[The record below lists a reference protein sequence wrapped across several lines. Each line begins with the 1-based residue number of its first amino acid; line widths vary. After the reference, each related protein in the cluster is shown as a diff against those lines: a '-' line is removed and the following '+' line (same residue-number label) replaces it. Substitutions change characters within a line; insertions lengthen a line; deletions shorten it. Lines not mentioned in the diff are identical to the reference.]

1 MSGSFYYSL
10 KARFYGIFFQ
20 LPWSFF
26 VTACTLMPMVYAAE
40 QHSRQ
45 LLIELI
51 IYWTLFTALLW
62 LAKDLY
68 AQRFL
73 LEFSIQDQHLC
84 VYKKNRLIKI
94 YTLDRIKKVKDISA
108 KSTFFKA
115 ALSDGV
121 VVTFDDG
128 SEIAVL
134 KRISNYKK
142 LRKII
147 TANAMI
153 A

>member
-1 MSGSFYYSL
+1 
-10 KARFYGIFFQ
+10 
-20 LPWSFF
+20 
-26 VTACTLMPMVYAAE
+26 MPMVYAAE

-73 LEFSIQDQHLC
+73 LEFSIQGKHLC

-94 YTLDRIKKVKDISA
+94 YTLNRIKKVKDISA

-128 SEIAVL
+128 SEITVL